1 MKPNHSKIFDEVS
14 LNSIDEEQMQAY
26 LDGRLDEEKRFELEA
41 ILSESDFE
49 SDAVE
54 GLKALPSNE
63 LKHSV
68 KKLNKHLN
76 KQIAQKQKRKR
87 ARFSFPSFA
96 IIAVVVILLLTVFA
110 YMVFHFSA
118 K

>member
-1 MKPNHSKIFDEVS
+1 MNTKQSKIFDEA
-14 LNSIDEEQMQAY
+14 LLKSIDEEQMQAY
-26 LDGRLDEEKRFELEA
+26 LDGKLDEEKRFELEA
-41 ILSESDFE
+41 ALSESNFE

-68 KKLNKHLN
+68 RKLNKHLS
-76 KQIAQKQKRKR
+76 KQIDQKQKRKR

-96 IIAVVVILLLTVFA
+96 IIAVVVILLLTVLA
-110 YMVFHFSA
+110 YLVFHFSTR
-118 K
+118 